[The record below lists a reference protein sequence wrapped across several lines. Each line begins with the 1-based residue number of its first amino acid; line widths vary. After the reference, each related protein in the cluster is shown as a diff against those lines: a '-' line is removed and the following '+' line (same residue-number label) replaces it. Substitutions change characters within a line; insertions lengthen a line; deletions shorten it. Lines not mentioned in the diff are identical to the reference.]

1 MQRHPAQKAAASRR
15 ATRSIGQGA
24 FWLLGGFVVHQLVVP
39 RLSYAQPMEWA
50 MWGAMALG
58 AYMVVMGTV
67 AYLWTSAR

>member
-1 MQRHPAQKAAASRR
+1 
-15 ATRSIGQGA
+15 
-24 FWLLGGFVVHQLVVP
+24 
-39 RLSYAQPMEWA
+39 